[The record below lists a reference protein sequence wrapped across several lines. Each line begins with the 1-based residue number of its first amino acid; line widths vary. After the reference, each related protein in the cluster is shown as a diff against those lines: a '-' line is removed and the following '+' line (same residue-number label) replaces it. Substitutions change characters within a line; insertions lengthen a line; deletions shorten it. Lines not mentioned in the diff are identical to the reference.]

1 MAPRFVS
8 RKIKYYYRK
17 NANLNLSS
25 LAGYI
30 RPAFIFLSVL
40 VALPIPMIWMIDVKK
55 GQEDAIRMAGVL
67 KRLGPDQDY
76 LDRNGSSDVE
86 EAEGLMQNHG
96 GERP

>member
-1 MAPRFVS
+1 
-8 RKIKYYYRK
+8 
-17 NANLNLSS
+17 
-25 LAGYI
+25 
-30 RPAFIFLSVL
+30 
-40 VALPIPMIWMIDVKK
+40 MIWMIDVKK

-76 LDRNGSSDVE
+76 LDGNGSSDVE

>member
-1 MAPRFVS
+1 
-8 RKIKYYYRK
+8 
-17 NANLNLSS
+17 
-25 LAGYI
+25 
-30 RPAFIFLSVL
+30 
-40 VALPIPMIWMIDVKK
+40 MIWMIDVKK